1 MADGKVIIDT
11 ELDSSG
17 VKSGLNK
24 LSSTLGKYGK
34 STIKGITVAT
44 VAATT
49 AVAGL
54 VTKSIEAYGTYEQ
67 LVGGVETLFGTQGY
81 TLEEYAKSV
90 NKTVSE
96 VTSEYNTLKEAE
108 SIVMKNAADA
118 YKNAGLSANQYMEQI
133 TSFSASLK
141 QSLGGDTIA
150 AAELGNQAI
159 IDMSDNAN
167 KMGTD
172 IQMIQNAYQGFAKQN
187 YTMLDNLKLGYG
199 GTKAEMERLL
209 EDAEKLSGIEY
220 DISSYADIIEAIHV
234 IQDEMGITG
243 TTAKEAA
250 STIEG
255 STNSMK
261 AAWNNLLV
269 GMADDTQDFDQL
281 IDNFVDSVDT
291 WAGNIMPRIEKAL
304 NGVAQLIAKL
314 APKIADA
321 LPGLLADALP
331 ELLSAGVEIINAL
344 VTGIAENLPS
354 LLSSLSDVFTQL
366 LDTLGTMLPQL
377 IDIIITS
384 LSSLIQLIAS
394 NGGKIIDVIFKVLI
408 SIFKS
413 LSKELPKI
421 VKMIPGLISDIVDA
435 IADNLPMLC
444 EAGSELLIS
453 LMEGLLEALP
463 ELIDKLPDIITQIVD
478 TLLGLIPIIIDCGIQ
493 LLMSLVKALPTIINS
508 IVRVLP
514 KIINGIVDALLT
526 HLPEIIDCGIT
537 LLTALID
544 ALPTIIET
552 IVEALPQII
561 GGITGALLEH
571 LDDIIACG
579 VELFVALVSDMPK
592 ILESIG
598 SAVLEIL
605 AKIDEVLGGALSDLF
620 DMGVSLFTSLWDGI
634 KSVGSEILDWV
645 GGFVSNLLGLENE
658 AFTSVVDSATK
669 LNQVGTTLHGNRSIR
684 GSGRSRVS
692 YNASGS
698 VVEKGEI
705 AFLEGTGAEA
715 VVPLDQNHKWISK
728 VASDMAN
735 TLYTQNTN
743 LVDAVSSSP
752 EVNVNVSLEGEAQEL
767 FKLIQKQDLIYR
779 KSNGRSAFA

>member
-49 AVAGL
+49 AAVGL

-67 LVGGVETLFGTQGY
+67 LIGGVETLFGTQGY

-281 IDNFVDSVDT
+281 IDNFVDSVYT
-291 WAGNIMPRIEKAL
+291 WADNIMPRIETAL
-304 NGVAQLIAKL
+304 EGVGKLIISL
-314 APKIADA
+314 APKIAEA
-321 LPGLLADALP
+321 LLEVVTNLLPNLLTAVVDIISAL
-331 ELLSAGVEIINAL
+331 ID
-344 VTGIAENLPS
+344 GISQNLPS
-354 LLSSLSDVFTQL
+354 LISAFSDVLTLL
-366 LDTLGTMLPQL
+366 LDTLQESAPQIISVVLEVVESIIQMLV
-377 IDIIITS
+377 
-384 LSSLIQLIAS
+384 S
-394 NGGKIIDVIFKVLI
+394 NAGKIVSTCYKIVTTIIKN
-408 SIFKS
+408 
-413 LSKELPKI
+413 LPKLLYKI
-421 VKMIPGLISDIVDA
+421 VKMIPQVIEDIVNA
-435 IADNLPMLC
+435 LSDNLP
-444 EAGSELLIS
+444 ELLDAGMDVIFWLVQGIFEAMPDLIS
-453 LMEGLLEALP
+453 RLPEIITTIVDTLLSFIPLIIECGIYLLTALTDELPDIIDSITDALPEIIDGIIDTLLEFLP
-463 ELIDKLPDIITQIVD
+463 ELID
-478 TLLGLIPIIIDCGIQ
+478 CG
-493 LLMSLVKALPTIINS
+493 V
-508 IVRVLP
+508 
-514 KIINGIVDALLT
+514 
-526 HLPEIIDCGIT
+526 E
-537 LLTALID
+537 LLTALIQNLPEIILTITE
-544 ALPTIIET
+544 ALPDIISGIITTLLEHIPDIIT
-552 IVEALPQII
+552 CGVDLLMALIGNLPQII
-561 GGITGALLEH
+561 LDICDKVPDIITGI
-571 LDDIIACG
+571 LDTLGGFLDGFFDCG
-579 VELFVALVSDMPK
+579 YELFMN
-592 ILESIG
+592 
-598 SAVLEIL
+598 
-605 AKIDEVLGGALSDLF
+605 
-620 DMGVSLFTSLWDGI
+620 LWEGI
-634 KSVGSEILDWV
+634 KSLAESIYGWV
-645 GGFVSNLLGLENE
+645 TSFMENVKSLLNIDYKY
-658 AFTSVVDSATK
+658 TSKMSGASFSGTAHKHKLTTNAT
-669 LNQVGTTLHGNRSIR
+669 
-684 GSGRSRVS
+684 
-692 YNASGS
+692 GS
-698 VVEKGEI
+698 VVKKGEI

-728 VASDMAN
+728 VASDMYN
-735 TLYTQNTN
+735 TMQAQNTSI
-743 LVDAVSSSP
+743 LTSAQSQP
-752 EVNVNVSLEGEAQEL
+752 EVNVTVSLEGESQAL
-767 FKLIQKQDLIYR
+767 FKAMQKQNVIFK